1 MTITEF
7 EDKFASFDDLEEP
20 ITFSKT
26 SVLELA
32 CALGEWAEAVNTTMA
47 VMAERHSPGNPDE
60 MFKADIDQLA
70 WTGLDI
76 GYTKAGSTTTSGVE
90 YEVIDTISFVD
101 YSITLAVED
110 VMAYRNLKAVDANN
124 EETEDANTSI

>member
-47 VMAERHSPGNPDE
+47 VMAERRSPGNPDE
-60 MFKADIDQLA
+60 MFKADVDQLA

-76 GYTKAGSTTTSGVE
+76 GYTKASSTTTNGIE
-90 YEVIDTISFVD
+90 YEIIDTVSFND
-101 YSITLAVED
+101 YGITMSVED
-110 VMAYRNLKAVDANN
+110 IMTYRSLKSTTEEN
-124 EETEDANTSI
+124 EEDADTSV